1 MFQGGSEQCETIRIA
16 AMAAIKTISVYS
28 RSRKNHLCI
37 NPIFKGIFHIDDI
50 MNHYHALDLDIS
62 QRGAVE
68 AAGWPTRPNNQLKS
82 RELCLNSTSPP

>member
-28 RSRKNHLCI
+28 RSRKNQFCVKPLMI
-37 NPIFKGIFHIDDI
+37 MI
-50 MNHYHALDLDIS
+50 MNHYHAFDLDIS

-68 AAGWPTRPNNQLKS
+68 AAGWPTGPDQLKS